1 MLTGE
6 SLCAKP
12 LEVSDELLALR
23 EEAALVQDSRAD
35 ASLHALHEAPV
46 LLADLVVEG
55 HQLVDPSLLDVRCEE
70 VIEKPRRALGADR
83 EHGPAGQVRVSG
95 KDVQAEVRPEE
106 VELAARHLPAG
117 EKRGAVLAEGSELT
131 GHEPLRFEPV
141 GVRRDVDCGAEARVR
156 NGAVVALEEVLA
168 RDLPVRFELEL
179 VAETELERID
189 VEDLGE

>member
-23 EEAALVQDSRAD
+23 EQAALAQDSRAD

-55 HQLVDPSLLDVRCEE
+55 HQLVDPGLIDVRREE
-70 VIEKPRRALGADR
+70 VIEEPRRALGADR

-106 VELAARHLPAG
+106 MELAARHLPAG
-117 EKRGAVLAEGSELT
+117 EKRVPVLAEGPELAR
-131 GHEPLRFEPV
+131 HEPLRFEPV
-141 GVRRDVDCGAEARVR
+141 GIRRDVDGGAEAGVR
-156 NGAVVALEEVLA
+156 DGAVVALEKVLT
-168 RDLPVRFELEL
+168 RDLPVRLELEL

-189 VEDLGE
+189 VEDLGQ